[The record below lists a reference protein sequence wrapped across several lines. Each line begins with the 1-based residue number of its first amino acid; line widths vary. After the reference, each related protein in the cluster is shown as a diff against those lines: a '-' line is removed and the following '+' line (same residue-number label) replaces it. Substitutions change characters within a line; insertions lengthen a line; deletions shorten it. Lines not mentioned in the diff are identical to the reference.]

1 MTSKP
6 GLPSWTTVPCV
17 NPREA
22 PLIGSGHAW
31 AERKGSLYI
40 FGGETVPKGGT
51 MMLCLLGWTER
62 LTMFE
67 W

>member
-1 MTSKP
+1 
-6 GLPSWTTVPCV
+6 VPCV